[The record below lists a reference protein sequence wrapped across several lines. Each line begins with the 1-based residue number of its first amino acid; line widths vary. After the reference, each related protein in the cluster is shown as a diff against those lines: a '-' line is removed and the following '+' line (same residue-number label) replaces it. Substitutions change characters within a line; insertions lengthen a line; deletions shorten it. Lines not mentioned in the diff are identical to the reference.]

1 MCLEADILRTYI
13 PKPDSLST
21 FNNYAAM
28 TLIRREVSK
37 VAYLYLIFL
46 YKHIHMEKPLEEY

>member
-1 MCLEADILRTYI
+1 MCLEGDILSTYI

-21 FNNYAAM
+21 FNNQAAM
-28 TLIRREVSK
+28 MLIWREVSK

-46 YKHIHMEKPLEEY
+46 YKHIHMEKSLEE